1 MTGRFM
7 CYVLDIQI
15 YAFKQRVCRP
25 QTVSQLPWHGDV
37 GPCPT
42 FDMGT
47 DRHPVGRFSLLRH
60 VFEAAGLSPAKSR
73 PMVMTAAGHSN
84 AIVRVF
90 KSIRT

>member
-37 GPCPT
+37 GPHLAFGYWEQINIRFVT
-42 FDMGT
+42 FLCCDT
-47 DRHPVGRFSLLRH
+47 FSKLQ
-60 VFEAAGLSPAKSR
+60 A
-73 PMVMTAAGHSN
+73 
-84 AIVRVF
+84 
-90 KSIRT
+90 